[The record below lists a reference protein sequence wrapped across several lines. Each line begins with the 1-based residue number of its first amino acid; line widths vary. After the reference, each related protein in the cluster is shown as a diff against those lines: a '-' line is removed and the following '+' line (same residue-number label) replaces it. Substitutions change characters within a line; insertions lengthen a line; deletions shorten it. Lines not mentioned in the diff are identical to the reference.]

1 MITLVNVLLSLISSA
16 QKQAIIA
23 TQCLNVYEIMSKLI
37 WQLYNDNMISEE
49 VAHILLDKLYERLKN
64 KRYE

>member
-1 MITLVNVLLSLISSA
+1 
-16 QKQAIIA
+16 
-23 TQCLNVYEIMSKLI
+23 MSKLI
-37 WQLYNDNMISEE
+37 WQLYNDNMISKE